1 MDLISVLVVLMCTL
15 IAIFAAL
22 YAYGMSNI
30 QEIKDNWVKHRCNPV
45 YMPMAGMVG
54 SDISS
59 NFLNCT
65 LQTVNTYAGFVMDP
79 IYQNFSILTDTISG
93 LMKSINDM
101 RGAVTGA
108 STGFMGII
116 QSTFGKI
123 QNTMQST
130 VQLFGR
136 VRTIMNRM
144 MAVFA
149 VMMNIVST
157 GVQTGVSVK
166 NGPVG
171 QAAEFFCFHPSTLV
185 FTTDGL
191 IPMSAVRPGMR
202 LADGQR
208 VKSVLEFD
216 SLGTPMYTIGS
227 IWVSGN
233 HKVKFGDTWIRV
245 ENHPVALEAPPCQ
258 RVICLNTEHHT
269 IPVCG
274 FHFKDYEET
283 SNPEILSEFFKRVE
297 MHYGVSHS
305 EEKAKNPEMYCYTG
319 ILPTQ
324 HVILDDGQLVMASKV
339 QIGDMLKYGGEVD
352 GIAHHRVGGLSS
364 YRGVSLAP
372 GTWILNDTGVVAI
385 TDVQPGHE
393 RDYIQFITRMCHY
406 AVASPTGEFVILDD
420 HEVPDDEI
428 HTWRDLEIQ
437 KEVV

>member
-1 MDLISVLVVLMCTL
+1 MDLISVLVVFLCTL
-15 IAIFAAL
+15 AAIFSML

-30 QEIKDNWVKHRCNPV
+30 QDIRDNWVQYRCNPI

-65 LQTVNTYAGFVMDP
+65 LQSVNTYAGYVMDP
-79 IYQNFSILTDTISG
+79 IYQNFSILT
-93 LMKSINDM
+93 SIFQYLLKTMNDM
-101 RGAVTGA
+101 RAAVTGA
-108 STGFMGII
+108 SSGFMGII

-123 QNTMQST
+123 QNTIQTT

-185 FTTDGL
+185 FTDDGL

-202 LADGQR
+202 LADGQLI
-208 VKSVLEFD
+208 KSTLEFD
-216 SLGTPMYTIGS
+216 SQGTKMYTIGS

-233 HKVKFGDTWIRV
+233 HKIRFGDQWIRV
-245 ENHPVALEAPPCQ
+245 ENHPIALEAPSCE
-258 RVICLNTEHHT
+258 RVICLNTENHT
-269 IPVCG
+269 IPICG

-283 SNPEILSEFFKRVE
+283 SNPTILSEFFRRVE
-297 MHYGVSHS
+297 RHYGRFHS
-305 EEKAKNPEMYCYTG
+305 PEKIKNPTKYRYTG
-319 ILPTQ
+319 IQSTSQ
-324 HVILDDGQLVMASKV
+324 VILANDQQVPASEV
-339 QIGDMLKYGGEVD
+339 RIGDILKHGGEVD
-352 GIAHHRVGGLSS
+352 GIVHHRVEGKST
-364 YRGVSLAP
+364 YNGVPVAP
-372 GTWILNDTGVVAI
+372 GTWVLNKDGVLPI
-385 TDVQPGHE
+385 TDLQSGGTHE
-393 RDYIQFITRMCHY
+393 YIQFITRRCQY
-406 AVASPTGEFVILDD
+406 AVASTVGEFIILDD
-420 HEVPDDEI
+420 HEVADEDI
-428 HTWRDLEIQ
+428 HTWRDNEIQ
-437 KEVV
+437 KEL